1 MIGNELMLFLLD
13 FCSIRTKIFVS
24 YVAVVESI
32 CHVALHLIAFEIYW
46 RDYFMY
52 RL

>member
-24 YVAVVESI
+24 YVAVVQSI

-46 RDYFMY
+46 RDYFMDC
-52 RL
+52 L

>member
-1 MIGNELMLFLLD
+1 MIGNKLMLFLLD

-32 CHVALHLIAFEIYW
+32 CHVALHLVAFEIYR
-46 RDYFMY
+46 RDYFMDC
-52 RL
+52 L